1 MGAGLGL
8 GVILIGAC
16 GGLILLGV
24 IVAIWV
30 IGIYNRLAA
39 GRVGVQG
46 AWADIDVQLKRRHDL
61 IPNLV
66 ETVKGYAQHERE
78 ALEAV
83 IAARARAVNA
93 GSIEDKVAAEGGLT
107 QALGRL
113 LAVAEA
119 YPDLKANA
127 NFMQLQGELTSTED
141 IISRSRGGYN
151 GAAGGY
157 NQSLVVF
164 PTNIIAGMFGFKQMP
179 FFEIENAAERNA
191 PQVKF

>member
-1 MGAGLGL
+1 MSFVTVLL
-8 GVILIGAC
+8 VIL
-16 GGLILLGV
+16 LV
-24 IVAIWV
+24 IVVALVVAAIWGV
-30 IGIYNRLAA
+30 GIYNSLVALRNACKNA
-39 GRVGVQG
+39 FAQV
-46 AWADIDVQLKRRHDL
+46 DVQLKRRHDL

-66 ETVKGYAQHERE
+66 ETVKGYAKHERE

-151 GAAGGY
+151 GVVGGY

>member
-8 GVILIGAC
+8 GVILLGAC
-16 GGLILLGV
+16 GALLLVGV

-66 ETVKGYAQHERE
+66 ETVKGYAKHERE

-151 GAAGGY
+151 GVVGGY

>member
-1 MGAGLGL
+1 MAAVLLVIIVGLFVL
-8 GVILIGAC
+8 ALIAALVG
-16 GGLILLGV
+16 
-24 IVAIWV
+24 VAI
-30 IGIYNRLAA
+30 YNGLVK
-39 GRVGVQG
+39 GRQG
-46 AWADIDVQLKRRHDL
+46 ARNGWAQIDVQLKRRHDL

-66 ETVKGYAQHERE
+66 NTVKGFATHEKE
-78 ALEAV
+78 TLENV
-83 IAARARAVNA
+83 INARARATSA
-93 GSIEDKVAAEGGLT
+93 GTTSEAIKAEGELT
-107 QALGRL
+107 HALGRL
-113 LAVAEA
+113 LAVTEA

-151 GAAGGY
+151 GVVGGY